1 MTDVRYIIEAGEGKY
16 YPSGT
21 TFHTFT
27 KNILKAKAFK
37 TEKEAQ
43 ECAETIKRYW
53 KKNSRLYCGLTGN
66 PEPCA
71 RVRKMTL
78 TITIE

>member
-1 MTDVRYIIEAGEGKY
+1 MEMTDVRYIIEAGEGKF

-66 PEPCA
+66 LEPCA
-71 RVRKMTL
+71 RVHNSSLK
-78 TITIE
+78 I